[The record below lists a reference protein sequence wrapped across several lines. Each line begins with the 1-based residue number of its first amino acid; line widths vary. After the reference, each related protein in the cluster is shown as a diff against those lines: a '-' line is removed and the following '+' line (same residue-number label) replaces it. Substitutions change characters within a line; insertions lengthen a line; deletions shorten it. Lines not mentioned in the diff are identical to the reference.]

1 MNIDNDLGVFKGRM
15 FWMWE
20 GNHRVSARLH
30 DIDHFLRNEADGM
43 TPSIA
48 FSFNPLGFGGTM
60 LDSMH
65 NVNMLQD

>member
-1 MNIDNDLGVFKGRM
+1 
-15 FWMWE
+15 MWE